1 MEQDKTNSS
10 KTTMETNYAK
20 HEDNPGLPKVAL
32 DEKDDKKV
40 GFTIHWSIIVAVIA
54 LAIAYFFFR

>member
-1 MEQDKTNSS
+1 
-10 KTTMETNYAK
+10 METNYAK